1 MDFKVGQ
8 EVLVYSRFHRRI
20 SKIKKITKTGLIS
33 VECEDG
39 LFNANGRKRGTDTFS
54 GCWIKHMTPEIK
66 EIIEKEMLVRQLSSD
81 RLRWQDLTIDKLREI
96 KKIIENTEKHEPT

>member
-8 EVLVYSRFHRRI
+8 EVLVDFRYHKRI

-33 VECEDG
+33 VEGEDG
-39 LFNANGRKRGTDTFS
+39 FFSANGRKRGTDIFTS
-54 GCWIKHMTPEIK
+54 CWIKHMTPETK
-66 EIIEKEMLVRQLSSD
+66 EMIEKEILVRQLSSD
-81 RLRWQDLTIDKLREI
+81 RLRWEDLTIDKLREI